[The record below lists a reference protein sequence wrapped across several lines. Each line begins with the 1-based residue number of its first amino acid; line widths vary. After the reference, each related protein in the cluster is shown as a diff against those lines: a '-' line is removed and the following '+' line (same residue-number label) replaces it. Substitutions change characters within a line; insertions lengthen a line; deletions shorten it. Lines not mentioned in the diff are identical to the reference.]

1 MVNTN
6 DFEWIEKY
14 LAGALTKEEHALFEV
29 RIKEDPQ
36 LAAEVNTHR
45 ILMDSFALY
54 GKRTTL
60 KHKLNQFHEEMDADA
75 FYKKSKSAQYSIQV
89 FWKKHLPTMAVAASV
104 AMVTVMGTL
113 FTLDYLHSL
122 ENRQISYYKELKREL
137 NSIKNTQKTIAN
149 ATVGT
154 SSGMKPVTYSATG
167 FLISSNGYIVTNRH
181 VIAGADSVYVES
193 KVNELC
199 RYKAKEIYIDKAS
212 DLAVLKITDPDF
224 PTSMKIPYG
233 FKTRESDLGEPV
245 YTLAFP
251 REDMVYGDGTI
262 SSKTG
267 FEGDTAAYQISIPV
281 NPGNSGAPLLDD
293 RGNLVGI
300 ISGKHTDAESAAFAI
315 KSKYLLN
322 LIYSIPADSLP
333 EPIILPVKNSIREM
347 KRPEQIKYLQNLV
360 YNVKVYQHK

>member
-1 MVNTN
+1 MN

-14 LAGALTKEEHALFEV
+14 LAGTLNKQEAALFEA
-29 RIKEDPQ
+29 RMKEDAQ
-36 LAAEVNTHR
+36 LAAEVSTHK

-54 GKRTTL
+54 GKRTVL
-60 KHKLNQFHEEMDADA
+60 KQKLNEFHEEMETDTFARQGK
-75 FYKKSKSAQYSIQV
+75 FAQYSIQV
-89 FWKKHLPTMAVAASV
+89 FWKKYLPTMAVAASV
-104 AMVTVMGTL
+104 ALVTVMGTL

-137 NSIKNTQKTIAN
+137 NSIKNTQKSMAN
-149 ATVGT
+149 AAAADN
-154 SSGMKPVTYSATG
+154 SGLKPVTYSATG
-167 FLISSNGYIVTNRH
+167 FLVSSNGYVVTNRH

-199 RYKAKEIYIDKAS
+199 RYKAKEVYIDKFS

-262 SSKTG
+262 SSRTG

-293 RGNLVGI
+293 RGNLIGI
-300 ISGKHTDAESAAFAI
+300 ISGKHTNAESAAFAI

-333 EPIILPVKNSIREM
+333 EPILLPVKNSLKEM
-347 KRPEQIKYLQNLV
+347 KRAEQIKYLQNLV

>member
-1 MVNTN
+1 MYN
-6 DFEWIEKY
+6 IEQIEQY
-14 LAGALTKEEHALFEV
+14 LAGTLSKEEADLFETK
-29 RIKEDPQ
+29 IKQDPQ
-36 LAAEVNTHR
+36 LAIEVSSHKL
-45 ILMDSFALY
+45 LMESFTLY
-54 GKRTTL
+54 GKRKGL
-60 KHKLNQFHEEMDADA
+60 KQKLNQFHEQMETES
-75 FYKKSKSAQYSIQV
+75 FTNKSRFATYSIQV
-89 FWKKHLPTMAVAASV
+89 FWKKHLPTMVVAASV
-104 AMVTVMGTL
+104 ALVTVMGTL
-113 FTLDYLHSL
+113 FTVDYLHSL

-137 NSIKNTQKTIAN
+137 NSIKNTQKNIVSA
-149 ATVGT
+149 T
-154 SSGMKPVTYSATG
+154 SSNTSDYKPVTYSATG
-167 FLISSNGYIVTNRH
+167 FLISSNGYVVTNRH

-199 RYKAKEIYIDKAS
+199 RYKAKEVYIDKLS

-224 PTSMKIPYG
+224 PMSMKIPYG
-233 FKTRESDLGEPV
+233 FRTRESDLGEPV

-300 ISGKHTDAESAAFAI
+300 ISGKHTDAEGAAFAI
-315 KSKYLLN
+315 KAKYLLEV
-322 LIYSIPADSLP
+322 IDSIPKDSLP
-333 EPIILPVKNSIREM
+333 EPIILPAKNSIREL

-360 YNVKVYQHK
+360 FNVKVYQHK